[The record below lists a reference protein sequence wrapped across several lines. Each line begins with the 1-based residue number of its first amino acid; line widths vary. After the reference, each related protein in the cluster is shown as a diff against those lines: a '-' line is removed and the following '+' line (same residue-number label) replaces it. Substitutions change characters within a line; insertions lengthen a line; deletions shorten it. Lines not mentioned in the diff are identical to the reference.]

1 MAEKR
6 QINPAERKILAAEIK
21 KLEKTLIAP
30 LNWKAI
36 IILAIITILSAI
48 HIYYYDDSNWS
59 LPSKFLVCFGP
70 IGIWVTIEMKY
81 KGKKKENKTLDEL
94 KKMNKNGLINII
106 PVSAMRVIE
115 FEQKDD
121 EGTLF
126 LIENDKGESI
136 YLYDDQWMIPHPRK
150 FPCDKFDIYIDK
162 EFAYAMSRKVYCAG
176 KKIEPVRVP
185 GKLSWKYF
193 EGIERAWPGDLSK
206 ETKTFDEILTDIKTT
221 ELQSL
226 I

>member
-6 QINPAERKILAAEIK
+6 QINPAERRVLAGEINR
-21 KLEKTLIAP
+21 LEKALKAK

-36 IILAIITILSAI
+36 IVFALITVLSAI

-70 IGIWVTIEMKY
+70 IGIWVTLEARY
-81 KGKKKENKTLDEL
+81 KGNKKENKTLNEL
-94 KKMNKNGLINII
+94 KEINKRGLINII
-106 PVSAMRVIE
+106 PVSTNRVIE

-126 LIENDKGESI
+126 LIETNKGERI
-136 YLYDDQWMIPHPRK
+136 YLSDDQWLIPHPRK
-150 FPCDKFDIYIDK
+150 FPCDKFDIYLDK
-162 EFAYAMSRKVYCAG
+162 EFAYAMCRKVYCAG
-176 KKIEPVRVP
+176 EKLKPIKVP
-185 GKLSWKYF
+185 GELSWKYF
-193 EGIERAWPGDLSK
+193 ESIERGWPEDLSK
-206 ETKTFDEILTDIKTT
+206 ETKTFDEILIEIKTV

>member
-6 QINPAERKILAAEIK
+6 QINQAERKVLTAEIN
-21 KLEKTLIAP
+21 KLEKTLTTP

-36 IILAIITILSAI
+36 IIFAIITILSAI

-70 IGIWVTIEMKY
+70 IGIWVTLEIKY
-81 KGKKKENKTLDEL
+81 KGKKKENKKLDEL
-94 KKMNKNGLINII
+94 KEINKNGLINII
-106 PVSAMRVIE
+106 TVSTNRVIE

-126 LIENDKGESI
+126 LIENVKGESM
-136 YLYDDQWMIPHPRK
+136 YLYDDQWLIPHPRK
-150 FPCDKFDIYIDK
+150 FPCDKFDIYLDK
-162 EFAYAMSRKVYCAG
+162 EFVYAMTRKVYCAG
-176 KKIEPVRVP
+176 DKINPVKVP
-185 GKLSWKYF
+185 GELSWKYF
-193 EGIERAWPGDLSK
+193 ESMERGWPGDLSK
-206 ETKTFDEILTDIKTT
+206 ESKTFDEILTDIKTI